1 MAENVKD
8 ELLDWDSE
16 IEDDSEGGQAV
27 ILEEG
32 DYEFEVTEFTRG
44 RFNGSTKIPAC
55 NRAELVLT
63 IKTDKGNALCWE
75 NLLLVAKL
83 EWKMSAFFRSIG
95 QKEHGQKLKPDWSKV
110 LGAKGKA
117 HFKPEEYT
125 TNSGET
131 RKKNTLTHYIDMTG
145 KSLNVNV
152 DEEEE
157 VPFGK

>member
-63 IKTDKGNALCWE
+63 IKTDKGNAL
-75 NLLLVAKL
+75 
-83 EWKMSAFFRSIG
+83 
-95 QKEHGQKLKPDWSKV
+95 
-110 LGAKGKA
+110 
-117 HFKPEEYT
+117 
-125 TNSGET
+125 
-131 RKKNTLTHYIDMTG
+131 
-145 KSLNVNV
+145 
-152 DEEEE
+152 
-157 VPFGK
+157 